1 MAHEKIVTLFD
12 TVQQAKDAR
21 RELEAA
27 GFANHDISIISG
39 EDLQSE
45 GKAIRH
51 PSLWQRLFGTG
62 VDKENA
68 ELYTQALD
76 TGGVILTLRAKEDD
90 VPQALA
96 ILDASGAAAGAGADY
111 AGGPDTGYA
120 RDVEDYQTTSPI
132 GRTQAGIDAPDYED
146 EALLP
151 VSRGVLPD
159 AADVARDGAPSY
171 DVGDE
176 TSPASRSLD
185 PDAPREEVLRL
196 AEERLEVGKRVVREG
211 ATRVRR
217 YVVNEDVE
225 AEVALH
231 EQHADIF
238 RRARNE
244 PAYLDEV
251 DWSDKTVEVAETREQ
266 PVINKTADIVEEVVV
281 RTDGS
286 DRVARVNETVRRQEV
301 DIEHIDD
308 ERTREETYPA
318 TGEQRLRGEDPLL
331 EEERDPLWVDEDGL
345 PNEERNGALDPLRDP
360 KRK

>member
-12 TVQQAKDAR
+12 TLPQAKDAR

-27 GFANHDISIISG
+27 GFANHDVSIISG

-62 VDKENA
+62 VDKDNA
-68 ELYTQALD
+68 QLYTQALD

-96 ILDASGAAAGAGADY
+96 ILEASGAAAGAGADY
-111 AGGPDTGYA
+111 AGGTDIGYG
-120 RDVEDYQTTSPI
+120 RDGAEYGTSSSLGVP
-132 GRTQAGIDAPDYED
+132 QAGAAAPDYED

-159 AADVARDGAPSY
+159 APGAARDGSAAY
-171 DVGDE
+171 GEDE
-176 TSPASRSLD
+176 DALRRTAHPH
-185 PDAPREEVLRL
+185 DAPREEVLRL
-196 AEERLEVGKRVVREG
+196 AEEQLEVGKRVVKEG

-217 YVVNEDVE
+217 YVVEEDVQ
-225 AEVALH
+225 ADVALH

-238 RRARNE
+238 RRARDE

-251 DWSDKTVEVAETREQ
+251 DWSDKTVEVTETREE
-266 PVINKTADIVEEVVV
+266 PVINKIAGIVEDVVV

-286 DRVARVNETVRRQEV
+286 DRVARVNETLRRQEV

-308 ERTREETYPA
+308 KCTGEEAYPA
-318 TGEQRLRGEDPLL
+318 TDGQRLRAEDPLL
-331 EEERDPLWVDEDGL
+331 TEDDDPLWVDKDRLADDEG
-345 PNEERNGALDPLRDP
+345 NGAVDSLRDP

>member
-111 AGGPDTGYA
+111 AGEPDTGYA

-132 GRTQAGIDAPDYED
+132 GRAQAGIDAPDYED

-171 DVGDE
+171 GVGDE

-196 AEERLEVGKRVVREG
+196 AEERLEVGKRVVKEG

-318 TGEQRLRGEDPLL
+318 AGEQRLRGEDPLL

>member
-1 MAHEKIVTLFD
+1 MVAIMAHEKIVTLFD

-76 TGGVILTLRAKEDD
+76 TGGVILTLRTKEDD

-111 AGGPDTGYA
+111 AEGPETGYA
-120 RDVEDYQTTSPI
+120 RDVEGYTASSPT
-132 GRTQAGIDAPDYED
+132 GRAQAGIDAPDYED

-159 AADVARDGAPSY
+159 APDVARDDAPSY
-171 DVGDE
+171 GVGE
-176 TSPASRSLD
+176 EERSPVSRT
-185 PDAPREEVLRL
+185 PNADAPREEVLRL
-196 AEERLEVGKRVVREG
+196 AEEQLEVGKRVVKEG

-225 AEVALH
+225 DEVALH

-251 DWSDKTVEVAETREQ
+251 DWSDKTVEVTETRE
-266 PVINKTADIVEEVVV
+266 
-281 RTDGS
+281 
-286 DRVARVNETVRRQEV
+286 
-301 DIEHIDD
+301 
-308 ERTREETYPA
+308 
-318 TGEQRLRGEDPLL
+318 
-331 EEERDPLWVDEDGL
+331 
-345 PNEERNGALDPLRDP
+345 
-360 KRK
+360 